1 ANPSSMDFLALSG
14 YIEDHASNA
23 VTALEKGFKI
33 VDNLRYILGIEL
45 MHAAQAVDLRGNY
58 KLGRKTGPAFHAY
71 RKIVP
76 FLDKDRKLSDDIQK
90 SYTCIKECRLLEAA
104 GIQVKL

>member
-1 ANPSSMDFLALSG
+1 GGKTVIGYSTIQKTFSALDAENRSLANPSSTDFLALSG

-76 FLDKDRKLSDDIQK
+76 FLDKDRKL
-90 SYTCIKECRLLEAA
+90 
-104 GIQVKL
+104 